1 MIRIEDIRDRVLSYN
16 PDADLDVIER
26 AYIYSAKV
34 HRGQTRLSGEPYISH
49 PLEVAGILAKL
60 KMDSVT
66 VAAGLL
72 HDTVEDGYTTLEEI
86 KILFGGEI
94 VSLVDGVTK
103 MGKMKFSSREEKQA
117 ENFRKMLLAMAK
129 DIRVILIKLADRLN
143 NMQTLEFIPA
153 DKQLRTARETMDIY
167 APLANRLGI
176 GWIRGELE
184 DISFKYLNSKSYIE
198 IKENIDKIIQQRE
211 EYINKVK
218 DIVQKELK
226 EADIYPNIEGRTKS
240 IFSVYKKM
248 QNQNISFDQ
257 VYDLMALR
265 IIADSIRNCYSILG
279 VIHSLWKPV
288 LEGLKIF

>member
-103 MGKMKFSSREEKQA
+103 DGK
-117 ENFRKMLLAMAK
+117 
-129 DIRVILIKLADRLN
+129 D
-143 NMQTLEFIPA
+143 
-153 DKQLRTARETMDIY
+153 
-167 APLANRLGI
+167 
-176 GWIRGELE
+176 
-184 DISFKYLNSKSYIE
+184 E
-198 IKENIDKIIQQRE
+198 I
-211 EYINKVK
+211 
-218 DIVQKELK
+218 
-226 EADIYPNIEGRTKS
+226 
-240 IFSVYKKM
+240 F
-248 QNQNISFDQ
+248 
-257 VYDLMALR
+257 
-265 IIADSIRNCYSILG
+265 
-279 VIHSLWKPV
+279 
-288 LEGLKIF
+288 